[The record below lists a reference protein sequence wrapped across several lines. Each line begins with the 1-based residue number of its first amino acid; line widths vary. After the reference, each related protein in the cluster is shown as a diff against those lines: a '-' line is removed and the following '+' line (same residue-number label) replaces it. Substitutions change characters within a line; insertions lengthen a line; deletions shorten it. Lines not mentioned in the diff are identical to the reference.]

1 MTWDQGQVDSS
12 IRSKNWTNFEQK
24 VVVCA
29 PLLNSR
35 KKTYR
40 NFETIVAL
48 H

>member
-1 MTWDQGQVDSS
+1 MNWDQDQVDSS

-24 VVVCA
+24 VDVCA